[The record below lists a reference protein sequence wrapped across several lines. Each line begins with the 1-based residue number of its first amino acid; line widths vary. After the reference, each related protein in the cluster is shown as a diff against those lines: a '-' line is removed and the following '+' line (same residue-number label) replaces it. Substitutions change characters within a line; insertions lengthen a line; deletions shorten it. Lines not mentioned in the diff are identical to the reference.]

1 MDRNFSILLDEER
14 FREDIKKQLFEI
26 NNQLTDLRNILAKT
40 NARQLAS
47 QEQLQKNMTLPESEF
62 PLSSEEA
69 MRDVDAKIRN
79 CPNNYV
85 HDEDHSSSS
94 SSRYTPPN
102 HYIAATMLNCENNII
117 FVHGFIDFT
126 ADF

>member
-1 MDRNFSILLDEER
+1 MDRNFSILMDEER

-40 NARQLAS
+40 NARQLAL
-47 QEQLQKNMTLPESEF
+47 QELLQKNMTLPESEF

-79 CPNNYV
+79 CPNNYEV
-85 HDEDHSSSS
+85 QEKLPWINLQALTTLCTKPQKRTTEILMITGKASEK
-94 SSRYTPPN
+94 
-102 HYIAATMLNCENNII
+102 L
-117 FVHGFIDFT
+117 F
-126 ADF
+126 